1 MPEQR
6 RELHELLT
14 VHRAPF
20 VRRVIRLPRLRL
32 DRMRRVSTTG
42 DAAPPPQQDFGAVA
56 YVALSL
62 ARVPWTWEVEVLLD
76 LPLEEAAERLP
87 PTLAELAPAGDRT
100 LLRMRVN
107 TLDWMAGVLA
117 GLDCEFEIRSPEE
130 LGASVRALADRLAAC
145 A

>member
-1 MPEQR
+1 MHAGR
-6 RELHELLT
+6 WYLAAYDHGREDLRTFRVDRATAVT
-14 VHRAPF
+14 VSRETA
-20 VRRVIRLPRLRL
+20 R
-32 DRMRRVSTTG
+32 
-42 DAAPPPQQDFGAVA
+42 PPDEGFDAVA
-56 YVALSL
+56 HVSLSL

-117 GLDCEFEIRSPEE
+117 GLDCEFEIRSPAE